1 MKGFRRLLM
10 FVAALA
16 IAGLTLALP
25 PAPSFGQARQPT
37 PLVMAFV
44 PSLDTETV
52 LTSGNQIARLLQ
64 VATGN
69 RYRVTATVPTSY
81 AATIE
86 ALCAG
91 RVDIAWFAPLAYVL
105 ANARCGAEV
114 ALISVRAN
122 LPYFGSQILVRA
134 DLGARSLGDLQGK
147 RFAFGDPASTSSA
160 LWPAVY
166 IKRKGFDPDTFFSQI
181 VYAGSHDRVVIAI
194 YQGSVDAGA
203 TFGDKFG
210 SDARERVIRQFPDVK
225 QKVAVLEYVGPPVMP
240 YIPSDTISFRK
251 ELPQETK
258 QAIVKA
264 MFDIVKTKPGQQAV
278 FNLYQHEGYADY
290 SLLITKYGVNRR
302 QVPTLDAFFNPIR
315 EAVRLLGLDLSRL
328 VR

>member
-1 MKGFRRLLM
+1 MRQFRR
-10 FVAALA
+10 VAMAV
-16 IAGLTLALP
+16 AGLTVVAMMVTM
-25 PAPSFGQARQPT
+25 PAPAAGQSKAPLK
-37 PLVMAFV
+37 LVMAFV

-52 LTSGNQIARLLQ
+52 LASGSQIARLLQ
-64 VATGN
+64 VAT
-69 RYRVTATVPTSY
+69 RYKVEATVPTSY

-114 ALISVRAN
+114 GLISVRAN

-134 DLGARSLGDLQGK
+134 DLGAKSLADLAGK

-166 IKRKGFDPDTFFSQI
+166 IKRKGFDPDAFFSQVI
-181 VYAGSHDRVVIAI
+181 YAGSHDRVVIAI

-225 QKVAVLEYVGPPVMP
+225 QKVAILEYVGPPVMP

-251 ELPQETK
+251 DLPREVK
-258 QAIVKA
+258 QAIIKA
-264 MFDIVKTKPGQQAV
+264 MFDIVKTKPGKDAV
-278 FNLYQHEGYADY
+278 FKLYQHEGYADY
-290 SLLITKYGVNRR
+290 NLLITKYGVNRR
-302 QVPTLDAFFNPIR
+302 QVATLDAFFNPIR
-315 EAVRLLGLDLSRL
+315 EAVKLLGLDLSRL